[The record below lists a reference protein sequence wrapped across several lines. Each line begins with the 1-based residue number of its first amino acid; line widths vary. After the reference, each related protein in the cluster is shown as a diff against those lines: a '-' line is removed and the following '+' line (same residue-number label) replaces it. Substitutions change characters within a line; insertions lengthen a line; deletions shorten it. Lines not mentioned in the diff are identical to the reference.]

1 MHRTKQIE
9 NSNLANSTLDNAA
22 DARLQAV
29 EHLMRVKGNSTHL
42 LDASW
47 KTLFGI
53 NQAAG
58 YAGGHDF

>member
-42 LDASW
+42 LDAS
-47 KTLFGI
+47 
-53 NQAAG
+53 
-58 YAGGHDF
+58 